1 MLSSFT
7 KLNMNNE
14 IVGNHSGA
22 ILISYSQ

>member
-1 MLSSFT
+1 
-7 KLNMNNE
+7 MNNE